1 MNASEPSWRGDGRT
15 EMYIDGG
22 ATSLPPA
29 RPAATVIVARGI
41 DESFEVLLLK
51 RSEFGAFAGM
61 WVFPG
66 GRVDDDDAGAD
77 ELERAASAAIR
88 EAAEEVAISVHPD
101 TLITLSHWTPPAIAP
116 KRYTTWFFVA
126 PWAGDDVHIDH
137 HEIVKSRWIRPADAI
152 AEGLPMA
159 PPTHVTLDTLSEA
172 GSFEGVRALIDQR
185 GVERFVTVPA
195 QLDGAMVLLWENDA
209 GYLTGDPS
217 LAGARHRMVIRD
229 GLPHHYIR
237 SGEGHRRA

>member
-1 MNASEPSWRGDGRT
+1 MCQGGDVNASEPSARGDGRT

-29 RPAATVIVARGI
+29 RPAATVIVAREI

-101 TLITLSHWTPPAIAP
+101 TLITLSRMT
-116 KRYTTWFFVA
+116 
-126 PWAGDDVHIDH
+126 
-137 HEIVKSRWIRPADAI
+137 IR
-152 AEGLPMA
+152 
-159 PPTHVTLDTLSEA
+159 
-172 GSFEGVRALIDQR
+172 
-185 GVERFVTVPA
+185 
-195 QLDGAMVLLWENDA
+195 
-209 GYLTGDPS
+209 
-217 LAGARHRMVIRD
+217 
-229 GLPHHYIR
+229 
-237 SGEGHRRA
+237 